1 MSTQVHFLSRCQI
14 NLLEMWER
22 IWSVNITDC
31 LMFTDLPTEFER
43 MVPILARGVD
53 SSAPD
58 SWKDVQV
65 CSCWGMRNY
74 DLSTEE
80 GKLHSN
86 SPHLQP
92 VLFPKS

>member
-1 MSTQVHFLSRCQI
+1 
-14 NLLEMWER
+14 MWER
-22 IWSVNITDC
+22 IWSVNIADC

-80 GKLHSN
+80 GKLPSYSHH
-86 SPHLQP
+86 PRY
-92 VLFPKS
+92 VLDIKTRRRNISIL

>member
-1 MSTQVHFLSRCQI
+1 
-14 NLLEMWER
+14 MWER
-22 IWSVNITDC
+22 IWSVNIADC

-53 SSAPD
+53 SSTPD

-80 GKLHSN
+80 GTLPSYSH
-86 SPHLQP
+86 HLRYI
-92 VLFPKS
+92 LDIKTRNISIL

>member
-1 MSTQVHFLSRCQI
+1 
-14 NLLEMWER
+14 MWER

-80 GKLHSN
+80 GELQSN
-86 SPHLQP
+86 SPHPRL
-92 VLFPKS
+92 VMNLNL